1 MNPVRIITVS
11 SLYGGGGPEVAE
23 RVASALDWNLLDH
36 ALLKKIAE
44 RAKVPEA
51 VAAKYDQHVDPW
63 FNQLF
68 KGLWRG
74 GFERAAAAAGEG
86 VVDCEG
92 MLEFTRTAMYEAA
105 EIGRCVIMGRGGQC
119 ILRDRKDA
127 FHVFLYA
134 PVEFRARHLQKTQGG
149 DFAHNKALA
158 ERVDKERIGY
168 IRRYFGENWFE
179 PALYN
184 LMLESSIGI
193 GAAADVVLS
202 AVRSRGDRVA

>member
-23 RVASALDWNLLDH
+23 RVATTLGWNLLDH
-36 ALLKKIAE
+36 DLLKKIAE
-44 RAKVPEA
+44 RANVTES

-63 FNQLF
+63 FNRLV
-68 KGLWRG
+68 KNLWQG
-74 GFERAAAAAGEG
+74 GFERGAGASGEG
-86 VVDCEG
+86 IVDCEG
-92 MLEFTRTAMYEAA
+92 MLEFTRKAMHEAA
-105 EIGRCVIMGRGGQC
+105 DIGHCVIMGRGGQC

-134 PVEFRARHLQKTQGG
+134 PVEYRARHLQKTEGG
-149 DFAHNKALA
+149 DLAHAKALA
-158 ERVDKERIGY
+158 ERVDRERVGY

-184 LMLESSIGI
+184 LMLESSIGVD
-193 GAAADVVLS
+193 AASSVVVS
-202 AVRSRGDRVA
+202 AVRGRTGSQ

>member
-23 RVASALDWNLLDH
+23 RVATTLGWNLLDH
-36 ALLKKIAE
+36 DLLKKIAE
-44 RAKVPEA
+44 RANVTES

-63 FNQLF
+63 FNRLV
-68 KGLWRG
+68 KNLWQG
-74 GFERAAAAAGEG
+74 GFERGAGASGEG
-86 VVDCEG
+86 IVDCEG
-92 MLEFTRTAMYEAA
+92 MLEFTRKAMHEAA
-105 EIGRCVIMGRGGQC
+105 DIGHCVIMGRGGQC

-134 PVEFRARHLQKTQGG
+134 PVEYRARHLQKTEGG
-149 DFAHNKALA
+149 DLAHAKALA
-158 ERVDKERIGY
+158 ERVDRERVGY

-184 LMLESSIGI
+184 LMLESSIGVD
-193 GAAADVVLS
+193 AASAVVVS
-202 AVRSRGDRVA
+202 AVRGRTGGQ

>member
-1 MNPVRIITVS
+1 MTPVRIITMS
-11 SLYGGGGPEVAE
+11 SLFGGGGPEVAE
-23 RVASALDWNLLDH
+23 RVATTLGWNLLDH
-36 ALLKKIAE
+36 ALLKKIAD
-44 RAKVPEA
+44 RAKVPEE

-63 FNQLF
+63 FNRLV
-68 KGLWRG
+68 KSLWSG
-74 GFERAAAAAGEG
+74 GFDRGAAATSEG
-86 VVDCEG
+86 VMDCEG
-92 MLEFTRTAMYEAA
+92 MLEFTRNAMHEAA
-105 EIGRCVIMGRGGQC
+105 EIGKCVIMGRGGQC

-134 PVEFRARHLQKTQGG
+134 PVEYRARHLQKTEGG
-149 DFAHNKALA
+149 DLAHAKALA

-193 GAAADVVLS
+193 EAASAVVIS
-202 AVRSRGDRVA
+202 AVRGRMGGQ

>member
-1 MNPVRIITVS
+1 MNPVRIVTVS

-23 RVASALDWNLLDH
+23 RVASGLGWNLLDH
-36 ALLKKIAE
+36 SLLKKIAE

-63 FNQLF
+63 FNRLV
-68 KGLWRG
+68 KNLWQG
-74 GFERAAAAAGEG
+74 GFDRGAGASGEG
-86 VVDCEG
+86 IMDCEG
-92 MLEFTRTAMYEAA
+92 MLEFTRNAMHEAA
-105 EIGRCVIMGRGGQC
+105 DIGHCVIMGRGGQC
-119 ILRDRKDA
+119 ILRNRKDA

-134 PVEFRARHLQKTQGG
+134 PVEYRARHLQKTEGG
-149 DFAHNKALA
+149 DLAHAKALA
-158 ERVDKERIGY
+158 ERVDKERVGY

-193 GAAADVVLS
+193 EAASNVVIS
-202 AVRSRGDRVA
+202 AVRGRTGGQ

>member
-1 MNPVRIITVS
+1 MNTVRIITVS

-23 RVASALDWNLLDH
+23 RVANGLGWNLLDH

-44 RAKVPEA
+44 RAKVPEE

-63 FNQLF
+63 FNRLMRN
-68 KGLWRG
+68 LWQG
-74 GFERAAAAAGEG
+74 GFERGAGASGEG
-86 VVDCEG
+86 IVDCEG
-92 MLEFTRTAMYEAA
+92 MLEFTRKTMHEAA
-105 EIGRCVIMGRGGQC
+105 DIGHCVIMGRGGQC

-134 PVEFRARHLQKTQGG
+134 PVEYRARHLQKTEGG
-149 DFAHNKALA
+149 DLAHAKTLA
-158 ERVDKERIGY
+158 ERVDRERVGY

-193 GAAADVVLS
+193 EAASNVVIS
-202 AVRSRGDRVA
+202 AVRGRTGGQ

>member
-1 MNPVRIITVS
+1 MNPVRIVTVS

-23 RVASALDWNLLDH
+23 RVASGLGWNLLDH

-63 FNQLF
+63 FNRLV
-68 KGLWRG
+68 KNLWQG
-74 GFERAAAAAGEG
+74 GFDRGAGASGEG
-86 VVDCEG
+86 IMDCEG
-92 MLEFTRTAMYEAA
+92 MLEFTRNAMHEAA
-105 EIGRCVIMGRGGQC
+105 DIGHCVIMGRGGQC
-119 ILRDRKDA
+119 ILRNRKDA

-134 PVEFRARHLQKTQGG
+134 PVEYRARHLQKTEGG
-149 DFAHNKALA
+149 DLAHAKALA
-158 ERVDKERIGY
+158 ERVDKERVGY

-193 GAAADVVLS
+193 EAASNVVIS
-202 AVRSRGDRVA
+202 AVRGRTGGQ

>member
-1 MNPVRIITVS
+1 
-11 SLYGGGGPEVAE
+11 LFGGGGPEVAE
-23 RVASALDWNLLDH
+23 RVATSLGWNLLDH
-36 ALLKKIAE
+36 ALLKEIAE
-44 RAKVPEA
+44 RANVAEE

-63 FNQLF
+63 FNRLV
-68 KGLWRG
+68 KSLWRG
-74 GFERAAAAAGEG
+74 GFERGAAAVAEG
-86 VVDCEG
+86 VMDCEG
-92 MLEFTRTAMYEAA
+92 MLEFTRTAMHEAA
-105 EIGRCVIMGRGGQC
+105 DLGHCVIMGRGGQC

-134 PVEFRARHLQKTQGG
+134 PVEYRAHHLQTTEGG
-149 DFAHNKALA
+149 DHAHAKALA

-193 GAAADVVLS
+193 DAASAVVVS
-202 AVRSRGDRVA
+202 AVRGRTGGQ

>member
-23 RVASALDWNLLDH
+23 RVANSLGWNLLDH
-36 ALLKKIAE
+36 VLLKKIAE
-44 RAKVPEA
+44 RAKVPEE

-63 FNQLF
+63 FNRLMRN
-68 KGLWRG
+68 LWQG
-74 GFERAAAAAGEG
+74 GFDRGAAGSGEG
-86 VVDCEG
+86 IVDCEG
-92 MLEFTRTAMYEAA
+92 MLEFTRKAMHEAA
-105 EIGRCVIMGRGGQC
+105 DIGRCVIMGRGGQC

-134 PVEFRARHLQKTQGG
+134 PVEYRARYLQKTEGG
-149 DFAHNKALA
+149 DLAHAKALA
-158 ERVDKERIGY
+158 ERVDRERVGY

-193 GAAADVVLS
+193 EAASNVVVS
-202 AVRSRGDRVA
+202 AVRGRTGGQ